1 LAHGKVARLSLKDE
15 PRRWLEERANMTTE
29 KELID
34 TIKKTR
40 IDWDATP
47 RSVLGSPAVAVL
59 THEGLEQLQQ

>member
-1 LAHGKVARLSLKDE
+1 
-15 PRRWLEERANMTTE
+15 MTSE
-29 KELID
+29 QELID
-34 TIKKTR
+34 KIKETR